1 MKFWDNPAVLAALRE
16 ILVAVLVAILGLL
29 GYHASVKR
37 QIAKLKAHYD
47 QALQELRKALT
58 NERTRP

>member
-1 MKFWDNPAVLAALRE
+1 MSFWDNPAVLAALRE
-16 ILVAVLVAILGLL
+16 ILIAVLVAILGLL

-37 QIAKLKAHYD
+37 QIGKLKTFYE
-47 QALQELRKALT
+47 QALQDLRKTLP